1 VLRGIADPVD
11 IGDGR
16 TAEFEHQ
23 QGQFV
28 VQSCKT
34 MAGPV

>member
-1 VLRGIADPVD
+1 VPGIHLALYVLRGVADPVD

-23 QGQFV
+23 QGQF
-28 VQSCKT
+28 
-34 MAGPV
+34 